1 MMEKRK
7 LLLQN
12 EAVSR
17 YASGE
22 DIYIAK
28 IIDQNPTLSIV
39 ELRVK
44 YQTLPSSE
52 KQVSIYFLH
61 SQI

>member
-1 MMEKRK
+1 MEKRE

-17 YASGE
+17 YANGE

-28 IIDQNPTLSIV
+28 IIDQNPTLSID